1 MQQRIED
8 ALRQQELNFRSV
20 HTDMVNHTDSNET
33 SSDEELD
40 FDLDEIELMTSQTN
54 SIMFQVMTSD
64 ASMEEAESSLE
75 SS

>member
-1 MQQRIED
+1 
-8 ALRQQELNFRSV
+8 
-20 HTDMVNHTDSNET
+20 MVNHTDSNET

-40 FDLDEIELMTSQTN
+40 YDLDEIELMTSQTN